1 MGQLYLLQ
9 GQPELAIN
17 FFKRFTTRYTQDARI
32 PDALLQ
38 LGLAYFAKGNKEMA
52 TETFEKIVQQYP
64 DSKVA
69 QAAQARLQQFKA
81 MTSAA
86 NLATKDKV

>member
-1 MGQLYLLQ
+1 
-9 GQPELAIN
+9 
-17 FFKRFTTRYTQDARI
+17 
-32 PDALLQ
+32 
-38 LGLAYFAKGNKEMA
+38 MA